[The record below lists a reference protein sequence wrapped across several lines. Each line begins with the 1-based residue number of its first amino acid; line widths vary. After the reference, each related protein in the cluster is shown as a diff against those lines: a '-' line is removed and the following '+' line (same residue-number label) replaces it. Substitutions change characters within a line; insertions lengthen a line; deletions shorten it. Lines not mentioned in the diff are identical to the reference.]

1 LSKRVTSRRLLKD
14 FKRGLSMVG
23 LARKYGLRAV
33 DVETRIRKVATYWW
47 TARAGD
53 QEGHR

>member
-1 LSKRVTSRRLLKD
+1 MSARRVTSRRLLKD
-14 FKRGLSMVG
+14 FKAGLSMVG

-47 TARAGD
+47 RTR
-53 QEGHR
+53 

>member
-1 LSKRVTSRRLLKD
+1 MRTRVTSRRLLTD

-33 DVETRIRKVATYWW
+33 DVETRIRKVATYWSE
-47 TARAGD
+47 RAGD
-53 QEGHR
+53 QEGGR